1 MPENAVEWNPHD
13 LPALLIGIA
22 ARQLSRINDERLRKI
37 GLAVAQ
43 IPVVVALKDG
53 AAISQKE
60 LARLAGVEQPSM
72 AQLLARMERDGL
84 IERRPNPDD
93 GRSSLISL
101 TQRALDQL
109 DPGRRVILEGNT
121 DALRGMDASEVETLT
136 RLLRR
141 VIANLSDQAA
151 PGP

>member
-1 MPENAVEWNPHD
+1 MPTTDWNPTD
-13 LPALLIGIA
+13 LPALLIAIA
-22 ARQLSRINDERLRKI
+22 ARQLSRINDERLRKL

-43 IPVVVALKDG
+43 IPVLAALKDG
-53 AAISQKE
+53 AAIPQKE

-72 AQLLARMERDGL
+72 AQLLTRMERDGL

-101 TQRALDQL
+101 TPRALDQL
-109 DPGRRVILEGNT
+109 DPGRQALLEGNA
-121 DALRGMDASEVETLT
+121 DALRGMDAGDIETLT
-136 RLLRR
+136 RLLKR

-151 PGP
+151 PGV

>member
-1 MPENAVEWNPHD
+1 MSKPAIDWNPQD

-22 ARQLSRINDERLRKI
+22 ARQLSRISDERLRKL

-43 IPVVVALKDG
+43 IPVIVALKDG
-53 AAISQKE
+53 AEVSQKE

-84 IERRPNPDD
+84 ITRRSNPDD

-101 TQRALDQL
+101 TQRAVGLL
-109 DPGRRVILEGNT
+109 DPGRHALLEGNA
-121 DALRGMDASEVETLT
+121 DALRGMSESEVEMLT

-141 VIANLSDQAA
+141 VISNLSDQAT
-151 PGP
+151 PSP